1 MRVVIPSYNRPTDIQ
16 KKTLAYLLRSG
27 WPAENILVLVAD
39 TEQAFLYNGAFKD
52 DPWLS
57 QIDIQITKK
66 GLEASRTEA
75 RRSCLP
81 PGEHVV
87 WMDDDIEDILQLDE
101 TGVGLT
107 HAPLPLVAQDGFA
120 ALIHSNGLKMW
131 GVAPSANAF
140 YMDLRS
146 RQGLY
151 FCIGCFYGEI
161 IDPDPRLDVV
171 FGDSKG
177 DYERTLRHNDVF
189 GGVIRLDWYAPK
201 TRYRQN
207 AGGVVADAAK
217 VEENVRRLEQHW
229 PQHVRR
235 NEKRKS
241 GVAEILLKSGRTST
255 NVWR

>member
-1 MRVVIPSYNRPTDIQ
+1 MRVVIPSYNRPEAIQ
-16 KKTLAYLLRSG
+16 EKTLAYLLRSG
-27 WPAENILVLVAD
+27 YPAKDILVLVAD
-39 TEQAFLYNGAFKD
+39 TEQAFLYIGAFEA
-52 DPWLS
+52 DPYLRG
-57 QIDIQITKK
+57 IDIQITKK
-66 GLEASRTEA
+66 GLEASRAYA
-75 RRSCLP
+75 RRTCLQ

-87 WMDDDIEDILQLDE
+87 WMDDDIEDILQLENED
-101 TGVGLT
+101 GGLA
-107 HAPLPLVAQDGFA
+107 HAPLAQVAQDGFA
-120 ALIHSNGLKMW
+120 TLSSSGLKMW

-140 YMDLRS
+140 YMDLRA

-229 PQHVRR
+229 PEHVRR

-241 GVAEILLKSGRTST
+241 GVAEILLKSGRTAT